1 MNLIQI
7 SKELQEGQNL
17 LFFNKDLYDIYK
29 GINSNYI
36 SVFFNEPSP
45 IKARLIVSI
54 ETVVGSKEPA
64 LYKLTVPELVNILQ
78 VKVFSTKLVIIFN
91 GFHLLTGKQ
100 VSVYEE
106 LNRNENI
113 LFICSF
119 DQEFKKEAYKFYKTF
134 KVINMEEYRLET
146 GKDEINISY
155 PIYLVVSIIGFFI
168 YFKTITS
175 ATMGTMLIGGAWF
188 GIIIFRTFIYTGGR
202 P

>member
-1 MNLIQI
+1 M
-7 SKELQEGQNL
+7 
-17 LFFNKDLYDIYK
+17 
-29 GINSNYI
+29 
-36 SVFFNEPSP
+36 
-45 IKARLIVSI
+45 
-54 ETVVGSKEPA
+54 
-64 LYKLTVPELVNILQ
+64 
-78 VKVFSTKLVIIFN
+78 
-91 GFHLLTGKQ
+91 
-100 VSVYEE
+100 SVYEE

-155 PIYLVVSIIGFFI
+155 PIYLVVSIVGFFI

-175 ATMGTMLIGGAWF
+175 ANMGAMLIGGAWF